1 MTYGAYGTDL
11 VTHRQ
16 ASTAATLE
24 EAKSVYD
31 PGTCRVL
38 RLPFL
43 QSHNGRSLII
53 QDRLIGMNSHVE
65 FIAHLSRLDHGTS
78 MSKRISA
85 SLQLTDDGGETHPK

>member
-1 MTYGAYGTDL
+1 VTYGAYGTDL